1 MYDDREDLYD
11 EEDDQDSGAMNED
24 ANFVAEGDRSMLDFT
39 PDFTKRADRENMII
53 ELIDSIEDD
62 KLTLF
67 MANNQQEII
76 DELRSQEQSDYPM
89 FRDTALKD
97 YLPRLYLLLP
107 ILETFHPIEQY

>member
-1 MYDDREDLYD
+1 
-11 EEDDQDSGAMNED
+11 
-24 ANFVAEGDRSMLDFT
+24 MLT
-39 PDFTKRADRENMII
+39 SHPDFTKRADRENMII

-89 FRDTALKD
+89 FRDINSPQR
-97 YLPRLYLLLP
+97 LPPKIILCLLLS
-107 ILETFHPIEQY
+107 

>member
-1 MYDDREDLYD
+1 
-11 EEDDQDSGAMNED
+11 
-24 ANFVAEGDRSMLDFT
+24 
-39 PDFTKRADRENMII
+39 MII

-89 FRDTALKD
+89 FRDTAHKD
-97 YLPRLYLLLP
+97 YPKIIAVASYLRNIPPNRTVL
-107 ILETFHPIEQY
+107 TRRH